1 MVKAKYILLIMSVIP
16 AISFAQSFS
25 VNVDRDKV
33 GLGEPLNANFVLTD
47 TSASSS
53 PDFSALNQNF
63 QIIGQ
68 QQSSNIQII
77 NGNTSSSTSWN
88 LTLVPRSTGAV
99 DVPSVTIQTK
109 SGVLKTEPVHVTIQD
124 RPVGTTTS
132 QANAQVGTMS
142 VQTADINPYKGQRIL
157 VNFQL
162 AGARSL
168 RNIQLGDFSVK
179 DAIVERHGEPRVV
192 NKTINGR
199 SQQVVEVSYLV
210 TPLKD
215 GEMTLPSLVVR
226 AEAPSRRNKNQA
238 VDQDNPFAQMEQMMD
253 NFANDDFF
261 GGFASMQPVLI
272 SSRPL
277 TLKVRPAVQGMD
289 PWLPTSDLKLSET
302 WSGQAKVGEPL
313 TRVITTEVADL
324 SSTQLPSFSEQMKS
338 VEDYKVYADHPVTSE
353 KSFPGGVASI
363 KKETLTIIPQASG
376 SLRFPALKLEWWD
389 TKNHVRRIA
398 TLPERTVQVAPGIG
412 GGVALNQNHVAQ
424 KNLVNTATEN
434 HTAPVS
440 SPMAPTFAGSRWNT
454 LFMIGAGLLLL
465 ALSLAIVYFI
475 RRKQKTPQTREVKV
489 ERKSVDVRQLK
500 QAQSCR
506 EVLIFL
512 QSYAEAQ
519 WGLERQAPLSRI
531 FSRAAD
537 FRKDFDKDLATNITR
552 RIEGELYA
560 GQRADLEMI
569 KKDVEKLIMSK
580 HQRQATQKAP
590 KESLPELNPE

>member
-215 GEMTLPSLVVR
+215 GEMTLPSLIVR

-338 VEDYKVYADHPVTSE
+338 GEDYKVYADHPVTSE

-376 SLRFPALKLEWWD
+376 SLRFPSLKLEWWD

-398 TLPERTVQVAPGIG
+398 TLPERTVQVASGIG

-434 HTAPVS
+434 HTATVS
-440 SPMAPTFAGSRWNT
+440 SPMAPTFDGSRWNT

-475 RRKQKTPQTREVKV
+475 RRIQKTPQTREVKV

-560 GQRADLEMI
+560 GQRADLEVI